1 MKDKDIRDLLL
12 LLLFLFIT
20 IRLATRKAVAQ
31 ISGEQKTNNGNG
43 IPRLEDQGTT
53 RFSVTTRTANPSVPN
68 VNVTNVSVPPVI
80 PDPEPDP
87 VPVTNGIAGCTDR
100 SAKNY
105 NPNATINDGS
115 CIARVLGCTDVNA
128 LNYFAGAERDDG
140 SCIYELPT
148 M

>member
-1 MKDKDIRDLLL
+1 MKNKDIREILL

-31 ISGEQKTNNGNG
+31 ISGGQKTNNGNG

-53 RFSVTTRTANPSVPN
+53 TFSVTNRIANPSLPSN
-68 VNVTNVSVPPVI
+68 IAINGFRPPVI
-80 PDPEPDP
+80 PDPDPDP
-87 VPVTNGIAGCTDR
+87 VPVTNGIAGCTER
-100 SAKNY
+100 NAKNY